1 LRVKTN
7 SPIGKR
13 LLLLFF
19 AAAFLIYT
27 AAANSSRLIVS
38 PWLFG
43 EWLVSY
49 GGGFSR
55 RGLAGSLIIEIS
67 DLVNLNP
74 LWTVFVFQLL
84 LAGAFLILLYL
95 KVTFEAL
102 PLGVMVALLS
112 PMAFLYF
119 LVDPGGVAGRKEYAL
134 FLIAIIWFRF
144 QSQYHQSEKVGV
156 RHTIAFIFFGI
167 AIGALLLTHEGFLFF
182 LPLLLIPLILSWLTG
197 AKISL
202 GWVLASFSALTVPSL
217 VSVWAI
223 LNKGSNPTYSQMCE
237 PLTSRQVP
245 ERICEGAIAWSVN
258 TGSSGLEFALKQ
270 TTQLLQGYTLYFF
283 VGAVTAL
290 LLFASLRSLP
300 LIYLGREQR
309 IAAPIIIGALV
320 VVSIP
325 LFVIA
330 HDWGRYISVSATLI
344 SLGLLFSYSS
354 KDSRGVEYLQLS
366 VNGWPS
372 PRNKTRLILTLAG
385 IWFFLGVRSYA
396 GDYLSIA
403 YTWAA
408 TIYLALR

>member
-1 LRVKTN
+1 LRVETN
-7 SPIGKR
+7 TSFGKR
-13 LLLLFF
+13 LLLVFF
-19 AAAFLIYT
+19 VAAFFIYAAAT
-27 AAANSSRLIVS
+27 NSSRLIVS

-67 DLVNLNP
+67 DLVRLNP

-95 KVTFEAL
+95 KVTSHAL
-102 PLGVMVALLS
+102 PLGVIVALLS
-112 PMAFLYF
+112 PMAFFYF

-134 FLIAIIWFRF
+134 FLIAILWFGF
-144 QSQYHQSEKVGV
+144 QSKYHQSEKVGV
-156 RHTIAFIFFGI
+156 RHTISFIFFGLSI
-167 AIGALLLTHEGFLFF
+167 AALLLTHEGFLFF
-182 LPLLLIPLILSWLTG
+182 LPLLITPLILSWLTG
-197 AKISL
+197 TKISL
-202 GWVLASFSALTVPSL
+202 AWALASFSALTFPSL

-223 LNKGSNPTYSQMCE
+223 LSKGSDPTYSQMCE

-258 TGSSGLEFALKQ
+258 SGSSGLEFALEQ
-270 TTQLLQGYTLYFF
+270 TAKYVQGYSLYFF
-283 VGAVTAL
+283 VGAVTVL

-300 LIYLGREQR
+300 LIYIGRRQQF
-309 IAAPIIIGALV
+309 AAPIFIGALV
-320 VVSIP
+320 AVSIP

-330 HDWGRYISVSATLI
+330 HDWGRYISISATLI

-354 KDSRGVEYLQLS
+354 KDPGAVEYLQLS
-366 VNGWPS
+366 ASGWPS
-372 PRNKTRLILTLAG
+372 PRDKTRLILTLAG